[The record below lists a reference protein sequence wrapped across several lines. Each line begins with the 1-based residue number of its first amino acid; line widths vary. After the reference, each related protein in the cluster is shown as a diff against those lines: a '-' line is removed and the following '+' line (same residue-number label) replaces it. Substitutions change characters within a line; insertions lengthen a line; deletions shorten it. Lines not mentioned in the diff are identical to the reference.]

1 MSSRERLEPIIVK
14 ISTNLIKDIENVLT
28 CDEIS
33 REIKNYYL
41 EGIEPFLNK
50 YEGILDLSRNKEK
63 RIERVKDVIR
73 AANFY
78 CQKAKEYFSFFGIDF
93 EEPSESHVIDAH
105 GIKAEYFSHFLYS
118 SIQLL
123 YVTLWEVFAEFLKP
137 LERLYYL
144 RLCHSGVFPK
154 TYLLFPDSSGTEKME
169 LDFLRIVGR
178 GRLFRV
184 SESLPFEFRVVYQAS
199 PYFKEC
205 FEKGKK
211 KAGATECEEIIDDFI
226 RLFSVRNNVCHIG
239 KVISIQEVSEE
250 RIQSLLYRLSTLLPR
265 IQSSC
270 IGIISVF
277 GELAN
282 KEVGN

>member
-1 MSSRERLEPIIVK
+1 MGSSKRAELILKK
-14 ISTNLIKDIENVLT
+14 ISNNLIRDIDNVLK
-28 CDEIS
+28 CDEIPI
-33 REIKNYYL
+33 EIKNYYL
-41 EGIEPFLNK
+41 VSIKPFLHK
-50 YEGILDLSRNKEK
+50 HRGILNLTRDKDERTKQVKE
-63 RIERVKDVIR
+63 VLR
-73 AANFY
+73 AADFY
-78 CQKAKEYFSFFGIDF
+78 CKKAKEYFSFFGIDF
-93 EEPSESHVIDAH
+93 EEPSKSHVIDAH

-184 SESLPFEFRVVYQAS
+184 SQSLPFEFRVVYQAS

-211 KAGATECEEIIDDFI
+211 KTGATECEEIIDDFI

-277 GELAN
+277 EELAN